1 MKKRVLNQIEH
12 FYLDIMNTIT
22 EGTIYD
28 FNFKNHEKHF
38 LGGKEDVLTIIDVV
52 NKDADDKKI
61 FPFIL

>member
-1 MKKRVLNQIEH
+1 
-12 FYLDIMNTIT
+12 MNTIT

-28 FNFKNHEKHF
+28 SNFKNHEKHF
-38 LGGKEDVLTIIDVV
+38 LGGKEGVLTIIDAV